1 MDKYLK
7 SYEISS
13 SKAEFDFI
21 TNALQ
26 KVIEKGKLK
35 ITKDGFELFLNEL
48 EKTLYHDDVS
58 IYLEHNYAESEY
70 NRGYDDGYRDGY
82 YEGELDWKE

>member
-1 MDKYLK
+1 MDEHLK

-13 SKAEFDFI
+13 TYPEFDFI

-26 KVIEKGKLK
+26 KVTEKGELK

-48 EKTLYHDDVS
+48 EKSLYHEDIS
-58 IYLEHNYAESEY
+58 IYLENHYAEAEY

-82 YEGELDWKE
+82 YEAEFD

>member
-58 IYLEHNYAESEY
+58 IYLEY